1 MRYYTLKE
9 VSHFSFKGSG
19 KGHEELFE
27 CHSYKAWKV
36 CKAWKGWDHLK
47 GSCSG
52 NNDAL
57 CHTFS
62 AMAR

>member
-9 VSHFSFKGSG
+9 VSHFSFKGFG
-19 KGHEELFE
+19 KGRKELFE
-27 CHSYKAWKV
+27 YNSY
-36 CKAWKGWDHLK
+36 KAWKGWDHLK